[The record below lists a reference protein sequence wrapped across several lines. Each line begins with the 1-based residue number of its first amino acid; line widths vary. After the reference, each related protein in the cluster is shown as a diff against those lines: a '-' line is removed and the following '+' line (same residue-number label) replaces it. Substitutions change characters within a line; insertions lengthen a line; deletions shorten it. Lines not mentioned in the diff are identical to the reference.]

1 MKTKIKVGLFSRLL
15 KTLFSFYPVLLPVTI
30 GCIVVNAV
38 VSSFPTVFMQKI
50 IAVVEES
57 WQSADWLIRR
67 GRICSWWERWHL
79 LRHFF
84 GRRLCL

>member
-38 VSSFPTVFMQKI
+38 VSSFPTVFM
-50 IAVVEES
+50 
-57 WQSADWLIRR
+57 
-67 GRICSWWERWHL
+67 
-79 LRHFF
+79 
-84 GRRLCL
+84 